1 MRSRTQSIFLINIK
15 NTLKIKLKKDFN
27 RYRNLMQVVIYE
39 ALYRPLARPGH
50 PRKFEASK

>member
-15 NTLKIKLKKDFN
+15 NTLKIKPKKDFN